1 MAVGGAV
8 RRALYSRRGRGGH
21 GGVAGSWFGPGT
33 QERGHGVLFNGTP
46 PPPGHKRKWEDWE
59 LPCYATGILTVI
71 MLSVGLS
78 GKPDTRIETW
88 ARKQAL
94 ERLATEVYE

>member
-1 MAVGGAV
+1 MGTAVGGAV
-8 RRALYSRRGRGGH
+8 RRTLYSRRGRGGH

-33 QERGHGVLFNGTP
+33 QERGHGVLFNETP

-71 MLSVGLS
+71 VLS

-88 ARKQAL
+88 ARKQPL